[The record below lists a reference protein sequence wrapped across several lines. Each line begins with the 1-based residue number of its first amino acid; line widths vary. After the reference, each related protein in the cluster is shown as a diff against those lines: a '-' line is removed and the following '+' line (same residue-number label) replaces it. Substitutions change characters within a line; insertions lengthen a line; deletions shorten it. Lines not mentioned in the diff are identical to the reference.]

1 VKRISKREDPRGR
14 LDLALLRLAEAIT
27 KRYVEP
33 RIVSIPILQTVLTE
47 AGLDLSAGDLQRAA
61 RQLVQRHVI
70 RKYRIPRK
78 SILPARRITP
88 CT

>member
-1 VKRISKREDPRGR
+1 MKRVIKREDPRGR
-14 LDLALLRLAEAIT
+14 LDLALIRLAEAIT

-33 RIVSIPILQTVLTE
+33 RILSIPILQTVLTE
-47 AGLDLSAGDLQRAA
+47 AGINPSAGDLQKAA

-78 SILPARRITP
+78 SILPPREAS